1 MDVCLK
7 ELAFTRD
14 KISSIHPKRQPHFL
28 NHSLAFYRNAMTTEK
43 PSERAI
49 EMNKLGAPLLP
60 EGSKSPAGPNAGGP
74 GNVCVP
80 EGVPVVGVVPAL
92 LWKTKQVKEHQTSK
106 SRYIK
111 KDKF

>member
-28 NHSLAFYRNAMTTEK
+28 NHYPFYRNVMTTEK
-43 PSERAI
+43 PSVRAI
-49 EMNKLGAPLLP
+49 EMNKLWAPLLP

-80 EGVPVVGVVPAL
+80 EGVPVVGVVPTL
-92 LWKTKQVKEHQTSK
+92 LWKTKQVKEHQTFK
-106 SRYIK
+106 SRSS
-111 KDKF
+111 